1 MNELQETA
9 NIPTSTDYQHKD
21 LAIEVKDLHLFL
33 PIKRSASQVLK
44 QKLRNAARGSTRV
57 DFEHT
62 GVYVRAIDGISL
74 EIHKGDRVGLIG
86 NNGAGK
92 STFLKVLAGIYQPS
106 SGACIVNGSVE
117 TLFTSKL
124 VMDKDASGYENIYLM
139 GYSMGLGKSQIAAL
153 EQDVIDFAD
162 LGNFLYLPV
171 RTYSA
176 GMATRLGFAVAT
188 SVCPEVLL
196 IDEVVGAGD
205 KDFRTKA
212 QNRISDTISSSGTL
226 VLASHSDSII
236 QNFCN
241 KVCWLDSGQVR
252 FFGETE
258 QGLALYNETP
268 TGEE

>member
-1 MNELQETA
+1 MSELQKTA
-9 NIPTSTDYQHKD
+9 DSPTVANAEQND
-21 LAIEVKDLHLFL
+21 LAILVKDLHLFL

-92 STFLKVLAGIYQPS
+92 STLLKVLAGIYQPS
-106 SGACIVNGSVE
+106 SGECIVNGSVE

-139 GYSMGLGKSQIAAL
+139 GYSMGLGKAQIAAL

-188 SVCPEVLL
+188 SVRPEILL

-205 KDFRTKA
+205 KDFRAKA
-212 QNRISDTISSSGTL
+212 QNRISDTISASGTL

-236 QNFCN
+236 KDFCN

-252 FFGETE
+252 FFGEATE
-258 QGLALYNETP
+258 GLELYNANPAEP
-268 TGEE
+268 E

>member
-1 MNELQETA
+1 MDEVQKTPNMPISADEKQ
-9 NIPTSTDYQHKD
+9 QD

-44 QKLRNAARGSTRV
+44 QKLKKAAGGSTRV
-57 DFEHT
+57 DFEHS

-74 EIHKGDRVGLIG
+74 KIHKGDRVGLIG
-86 NNGAGK
+86 KNGAGK
-92 STFLKVLAGIYQPS
+92 STFLKVLAGIYRPS
-106 SGACIVNGSVE
+106 SGECVVNGSVA

-124 VMDKDASGYENIYLM
+124 AMDKDASGYENIYLM

-162 LGNFLYLPV
+162 LGNFLYLPI

-188 SVCPEVLL
+188 SVCPEILL

-205 KDFRTKA
+205 RDFRKRA

-236 QNFCN
+236 ENFCN

-252 FFGETE
+252 FFGDTE
-258 QGLALYNETP
+258 EGLALYNETP
-268 TGEE
+268 TVAE

>member
-1 MNELQETA
+1 MQETA
-9 NIPTSTDYQHKD
+9 NIPTSTDEQKND
-21 LAIEVKDLHLFL
+21 LAIEVRDLHLFM

-106 SGACIVNGSVE
+106 SGECIVNGSVE
-117 TLFTSKL
+117 TLFTSKMA
-124 VMDKDASGYENIYLM
+124 MDKDASGYENIYLM
-139 GYSMGLGKSQIAAL
+139 GYSMGLGKSQIEAL
-153 EQDVIDFAD
+153 EQDIIDFAD

-188 SVCPEVLL
+188 SVGPEVLL

-205 KDFRTKA
+205 KNFRTKA

-241 KVCWLDSGQVR
+241 KVCWLDSGRVR

-258 QGLALYNETP
+258 EGLELYNGTP
-268 TGEE
+268 AGAE